1 MHIKFIVMYIPKFM
15 HDATCCAGESWGLLE
30 ASGPLAVQG
39 LRRIRGLRPFGAKA
53 GAWACRGTG
62 DVWLPGPMAVC
73 GGVEKRFTVSRNS
86 AMRVAQ
92 RCAMRLRVPEAERTQ
107 ATSGRLRTAKINDFD
122 EYRFNEICHVYF
134 FHTIPEY
141 TRLLVEPPGE
151 IFSLRLRKSY

>member
-1 MHIKFIVMYIPKFM
+1 MHIKFIVMYIQKFM

-39 LRRIRGLRPFGAKA
+39 LRCNRGLRPFWAKA

-62 DVWLPGPMAVC
+62 NVWLPWPMAVC

-92 RCAMRLRVPEAERTQ
+92 MNFRNCQYTVPKIFCTNCQHSFQNRLRIFMQ
-107 ATSGRLRTAKINDFD
+107 NFD
-122 EYRFNEICHVYF
+122 SMAHAVFSAFPWNF
-134 FHTIPEY
+134 F
-141 TRLLVEPPGE
+141 LLLGW
-151 IFSLRLRKSY
+151 LNR